1 MVTKMSV
8 EDFDDV
14 GVSSDIGDTVIDD
27 SEEIV
32 ELDDGSTLIPDPDA
46 AVGMPVGAFDDN
58 LALTIPEGRLNTIA
72 TELCYLIER
81 DIEARK
87 ERDEQYE
94 EGIRR
99 TGLSNDAPGGAQ
111 FENSSKVVH
120 PVLAEACVDYA
131 SATIKEIFP
140 PEGPVK
146 MQFLSAGQNPDLLEK
161 AENKRD
167 FLNWQLTEEIVEYR
181 TELEVLLTQQPLGGS
196 QYMKFWYDANFKRI
210 RCEFVPI
217 DKLYLPFSASSFL
230 VAKRFTISNDLTE
243 QEISSRMKSGL
254 YRQIHLTGSGL
265 YPDES
270 ASEEASHRIE
280 GKESNAENIDGLREI
295 YEVHVHYD
303 VEETEEAPYIITID
317 KTDEKILSIYRNWE
331 ENDTLKRRIEW
342 VVEFPFIPWR
352 GAYGI
357 GLIHLIGSLSAAATG
372 SLRALLDSAL
382 INNFPGAIKLKGG
395 HTSGQNITVGPT
407 EIVELDA
414 PANVD
419 DIRKLI
425 MPMPF
430 NPPSPVLLQLLGIVV
445 ETAKNV
451 VSTAEE
457 KISDA
462 SNQMPVGTAMAL
474 IEQGSKVFSVIHSR
488 QHLSQKRCLKII
500 QRLNSKYFDA
510 DTQMT
515 AFGKILVPQEE
526 FLNTNNVVPVSD
538 PNIFSESQRFAQVQ
552 SILQMAQDQTVQWNK
567 QAIYKRVLRLMH
579 VEAPQEFLPDPPVP
593 VSADPVT
600 EIVAA
605 MSGQQIQAQPGMNH
619 MEHMSEELSYL
630 LDPVFGA
637 FNESLNNPGFQT
649 ILNDVFQH
657 LLLHFQE
664 LKQQAQQQAQQ
675 QVMQM
680 LTQNIS
686 MQLMQIGI
694 VDPQQ
699 VQLIIQQQMQNPE
712 VMQQVTQQTTQIA
725 SQIFRQ
731 SEQHMKPLVDAMNQ
745 ASEVLKEKAKRL
757 QDEAPLDPQSKVAL
771 KITEL
776 TEQTR
781 LEIANMKIQ
790 FDSQKEMLNKQLEEE
805 RLKLELMVETEIK
818 PYIEQL
824 KGDVEIQKNDADN
837 IQKHI
842 TDIQK
847 NNADNDTVMS
857 VNLARNQADLEKTVT
872 LEAMRQESKR
882 AIEEM
887 KMFNQQQMEE
897 MKLQNSQLQEVIKQ
911 VLSNVLNKGDENG
924 RSSQE

>member
-1 MVTKMSV
+1 MSV
-8 EDFDDV
+8 EDFEVDDLGEAEEISV
-14 GVSSDIGDTVIDD
+14 DIGNTDVID
-27 SEEIV
+27 
-32 ELDDGSTLIPDPDA
+32 LDDGSTLVPDPDA
-46 AVGMPVGAFDDN
+46 VAGTMQGAFDDN
-58 LALTIPEGRLNTIA
+58 LALILPDEKLNRIA
-72 TELCYLIER
+72 SEFCDLIEK

-87 ERDEQYE
+87 ERDMQYE

-146 MQFLSAGQNPDLLEK
+146 MQFLSSGQDPELLEK

-196 QYMKFWYDANFKRI
+196 QYMKFWYDPGFKRI

-230 VAKRFTISNDLTE
+230 VAKRFTISSDLTE
-243 QEISSRMKSGL
+243 YEISSRMKSGL
-254 YRQIHLTGSGL
+254 YKQVHLTGSGL
-265 YPDES
+265 YPEES

-280 GKESNAENIDGLREI
+280 GKESSSDNIDGLREI
-295 YEVHVHYD
+295 YEVHAFYD
-303 VEETEEAPYIITID
+303 IEDTGEAPYIITID
-317 KTDEKILSIYRNWE
+317 RTDEKILSIYRNWE
-331 ENDTLKRRIEW
+331 ESDSLRKRVEW

-430 NPPSPVLLQLLGIVV
+430 NPPSAVLLQLLGIVV

-500 QRLNSKYFDA
+500 QRLDAKYYDPEV
-510 DTQMT
+510 QMA
-515 AFGKILVPQEE
+515 AFGKILVPQED
-526 FLNTNNVVPVSD
+526 FLNVGNVVPVSD

-605 MSGQQIQAQPGMNH
+605 MSGQQIQAQQGMDH
-619 MEHMSEELSYL
+619 MEHISEQLSYL
-630 LDPVFGA
+630 LDPIFGA
-637 FNESLNNPGFQT
+637 ANESLNNTGFQT
-649 ILNDVFQH
+649 ILNDVYQH
-657 LLLHFQE
+657 LLLHYQE
-664 LKQQAQQQAQQ
+664 LKQQAMQQAQQ
-675 QVMQM
+675 QAMQM
-680 LTQNIS
+680 MMETIS
-686 MQLMQIGI
+686 MQMMSAGMNINMVDQQQMQMM
-694 VDPQQ
+694 
-699 VQLIIQQQMQNPE
+699 IQQQMQNPQ
-712 VMQQVTQQTTQIA
+712 VVQQVKQQATMV
-725 SQIFRQ
+725 FN
-731 SEQHMKPLVDAMNQ
+731 EMKNHLVPYVDAMNQ
-745 ASEVLKEKAKRL
+745 AYELLKEKSKRL

-781 LEIANMKIQ
+781 LEIANIKTQ
-790 FDSQKEMLNKQLEEE
+790 FDSQKEMLKNQLEEE
-805 RLKLELMVETEIK
+805 KLNLDLMVETKIK

-824 KGDVEIQKNDADN
+824 KGEVEIQKNDADN
-837 IQKHI
+837 MQKHI
-842 TDIQK
+842 TDIKK
-847 NNADNDTVMS
+847 NDADNDTVLS
-857 VNLARNQADLEKTVT
+857 VNFARNQAELEKTVT

-924 RSSQE
+924 RSSEE